1 MGTGWLG
8 MDVSWTHWIDRLDIL
23 AGIEIFGRLVIDRF
37 GFDAGQSVS
46 STLQTLRLGFLNLI
60 F

>member
-37 GFDAGQSVS
+37 GFDAG
-46 STLQTLRLGFLNLI
+46 
-60 F
+60 